1 MTTPAIRW
9 RVVSGFPDLV
19 DLYSLNSQ
27 RYPHLLESV
36 AQGNTQSQFDILFA
50 FPGKTLELDAAG
62 LTAIDGRSVPGTFLD
77 NLSSLWSQS
86 VQVQSTEC
94 PLPFYGGWF
103 VYLGYE
109 LVRQIEPS
117 VSSIPAS
124 RIGPVAMAQRFKA
137 AVIRSHQSRQTYVV
151 WEPGHDDLAEAIID
165 DLDGIRHSNPDDELP
180 DVIRFN
186 EESPSI
192 HEDRILRVLE
202 FIGAGHTYQAN
213 LSRPWKID
221 FASGPSPEVI
231 YRRLRTSNPAP
242 FAVLSN
248 ISHELS
254 IVSSSPERLV
264 EVRGRRIQTRPIAGT
279 YPRSP
284 DRAEDDQL
292 PAALIGNPKER
303 AEHIMLVDLER
314 NDLGRLCSAG
324 TVRVDDLLSVESY
337 RHVHHLVSGISGML
351 RHKTTPVDVLRAV
364 FPGGTITGCPKIRT
378 IEIIGALEGEPRGP
392 YTGSVGYIN
401 RDGSMDFNILI
412 RTIVA
417 SGSQIEW
424 RAGGGIVADSIPD
437 QEIRETEAKARGM
450 MDAIGVSHQSF

>member
-248 ISHELS
+248 ISQRSEPSTSCWWILKGT
-254 IVSSSPERLV
+254 IWAGCARPERFEWMTCYQSSPTGMCITWYREFP
-264 EVRGRRIQTRPIAGT
+264 ECFATRPPPWTFSGR
-279 YPRSP
+279 YFPEER
-284 DRAEDDQL
+284 L
-292 PAALIGNPKER
+292 PAARKSER
-303 AEHIMLVDLER
+303 
-314 NDLGRLCSAG
+314 
-324 TVRVDDLLSVESY
+324 
-337 RHVHHLVSGISGML
+337 L
-351 RHKTTPVDVLRAV
+351 R
-364 FPGGTITGCPKIRT
+364 
-378 IEIIGALEGEPRGP
+378 
-392 YTGSVGYIN
+392 
-401 RDGSMDFNILI
+401 
-412 RTIVA
+412 
-417 SGSQIEW
+417 
-424 RAGGGIVADSIPD
+424 
-437 QEIRETEAKARGM
+437 
-450 MDAIGVSHQSF
+450 